1 MDRLLTPAY
10 RQVTPLEDQLKELL
24 EKLDLSTAM
33 KHSPSR
39 SKRLKLLKKTIM
51 EVRSEM
57 SLKKSLP
64 TPPPSAPEPDLTPE
78 SEEEPLPEP
87 AAEPLN
93 SLPPP
98 TLELLTSP
106 SQLDTSSG
114 NSELPPLKPIKP
126 SMDQTPM
133 ELDGDMSTSVPPDT
147 PNGHI
152 PDPLLLNGDVHTETS
167 GTCNR
172 RTNVLFRKSKS
183 ASPQKPP
190 KAQEASAVSPQPLGA
205 KTFLSVVIPRLETL
219 LLPKKRTRSSSA
231 DGEEDGETPIKRL
244 GTGAQSENSVSVSL
258 LTGIKQLFGKVLN
271 VKGDILKCTTTLQYV
286 FCFSFS

>member
-10 RQVTPLEDQLKELL
+10 RKLTPLEDQLRELL

-33 KHSPSR
+33 RHSPSR

-57 SLKKSLP
+57 SLKKSLSRH
-64 TPPPSAPEPDLTPE
+64 PPSALTPAE
-78 SEEEPLPEP
+78 SEEKPLPEHTVNAHTP
-87 AAEPLN
+87 QEDK
-93 SLPPP
+93 SLSPP
-98 TLELLTSP
+98 TLEPLTSP
-106 SQLDTSSG
+106 SQPDPSPSDAR
-114 NSELPPLKPIKP
+114 EPPPLKPI
-126 SMDQTPM
+126 SSFSGQTPM
-133 ELDGDMSTSVPPDT
+133 ELDNNDTNTSTSVTPNT

-152 PDPLLLNGDVHTETS
+152 PDLLLPNGETHTEAS
-167 GTCNR
+167 GTSNR

-190 KAQEASAVSPQPLGA
+190 KAQEPSAGSPPLGA

-231 DGEEDGETPIKRL
+231 DCKEDGETPIKRL
-244 GTGAQSENSVSVSL
+244 GTGTDQRFDIMFQL
-258 LTGIKQLFGKVLN
+258 LH
-271 VKGDILKCTTTLQYV
+271 
-286 FCFSFS
+286 